1 MSRKRE
7 VKVWRCG
14 NFVIRKRDVP
24 TFDGDEWRLTDGQV
38 RDRVNKGQMG
48 TVEVIEVS
56 SLDGAWGVRVMP
68 GSQMESLMGAML
80 DDNEDVI
87 DNEWMQLVC
96 TNLITASSVPN
107 GHYHMALML
116 VNSAY
121 CDPSLIS
128 GNPLS
133 KKRRAFARDVRKV
146 RDAFVAWRKDYD
158 EFIDSQPDD
167 DERHEA
173 LRMAAEDVLDEPQ
186 ELTQE

>member
-7 VKVWRCG
+7 AKVWRCG
-14 NFVIRKRDVP
+14 NFVIRKREVP
-24 TFDGDEWRLTDGQV
+24 TFDSDEWRLTDGQV
-38 RDRVNKGQMG
+38 RDRVNKGLIG

-80 DDNEDVI
+80 DENEDSI

-96 TNLITASSVPN
+96 TNLMTVSSVPN
-107 GHYHMALML
+107 GHYHLALML
-116 VNSAY
+116 VTSAY

-133 KKRRAFARDVRKV
+133 KKRREFAREVKKV
-146 RDAFVAWRKDYD
+146 RDAFIAWRKGYD
-158 EFIDSQPDD
+158 EFIDSLPDD
-167 DERHEA
+167 DVRQEI
-173 LRMAAEDVLDEPQ
+173 LRMAAEDVLEQDSPQ
-186 ELTQE
+186 E

>member
-24 TFDGDEWRLTDGQV
+24 TFGSDEWLLTDSQV
-38 RDRVNKGQMG
+38 RDRVNKGLIG

-56 SLDGAWGVRVMP
+56 SLDGAWCVRVMP
-68 GSQMESLMGAML
+68 GSQMESIMGAML
-80 DDNEDVI
+80 DDNEDII
-87 DNEWMQLVC
+87 DNEWVSLVC
-96 TNLITASSVPN
+96 TNLMTTSSIPN

-116 VNSAY
+116 VTSAY
-121 CDPSLIS
+121 ADPSLIS

-133 KKRRAFARDVRKV
+133 KKRRVFARDVKKV
-146 RDAFVAWRKDYD
+146 RDAFISWHKDYEEYMETLPD
-158 EFIDSQPDD
+158 E